1 MLEITIAGKIIR
13 IGNYIWT
20 KSAKYIN
27 KKLIMTVTHCTVS
40 Q

>member
-1 MLEITIAGKIIR
+1 MLEITIAGKII

-27 KKLIMTVTHCTVS
+27 KKLVVTVTHCTVS